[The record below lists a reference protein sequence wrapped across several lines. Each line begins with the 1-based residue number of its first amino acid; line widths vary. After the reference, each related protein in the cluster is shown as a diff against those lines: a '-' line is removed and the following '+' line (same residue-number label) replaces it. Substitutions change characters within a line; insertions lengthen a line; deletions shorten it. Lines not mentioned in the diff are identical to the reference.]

1 MKFYSELLNKLFDS
15 QEDCAKAEEAHKA
28 QVAKAEAE
36 KKAKSE
42 KRAARAKEV
51 EEFYKAAVEAKK
63 AYNEKL
69 NAFIKDYGSF
79 HFTTSEPLPVS
90 SLFDLL
96 F

>member
-51 EEFYKAAVEAKK
+51 EEFYKAAIEAKK

-69 NAFIKDYGSF
+69 NAFIKDYGNF
-79 HFTTSEPLPVS
+79 HMSVAEPINIS
-90 SLFDLL
+90 SLFDL
-96 F
+96 FF

>member
-1 MKFYSELLNKLFDS
+1 MKYYSDILNRLFDS

-36 KKAKSE
+36 KKAKTE

-63 AYNEKL
+63 AYTEKL

-79 HFTTSEPLPVS
+79 HLTTSEPLS
-90 SLFDLL
+90 ITSLFDL
-96 F
+96 FF

>member
-15 QEDCAKAEEAHKA
+15 QDECAKAEEAHKA

-42 KRAARAKEV
+42 KRAERAKEV
-51 EEFYKAAVEAKK
+51 EAAYNAAVAAKK
-63 AYNEKL
+63 AYSEKL

-79 HFTTSEPLPVS
+79 HLTTSEPLSVN
-90 SLFDLL
+90 SLFDL
-96 F
+96 FF